1 MSRDNSPAR
10 ARSRSNSPARA
21 ASVEAKLYVGIIS
34 YDTKKFDLED
44 AFGKFG
50 RITDA
55 FVPED
60 RNTGR
65 PKGFG
70 FITFETTAE
79 AEDAIKAMNETD
91 FMGRTIRVNM
101 AQPKRDDGPRRDF
114 GDRGGGRGGYGG
126 DRGGYGGDRG
136 GYGGDRGGRGGYGG
150 DRGGYGGDRGGYGG
164 DRPRGGG
171 GKCFAHE
178 KGECTRGDS
187 CRFSHD

>member
-21 ASVEAKLYVGIIS
+21 ASVEAKLYVGNIS

-114 GDRGGGRGGYGG
+114 GDRGG
-126 DRGGYGGDRG
+126 
-136 GYGGDRGGRGGYGG
+136 DRGGRGGYGG
-150 DRGGYGGDRGGYGG
+150 DRGGYGGDRGGG